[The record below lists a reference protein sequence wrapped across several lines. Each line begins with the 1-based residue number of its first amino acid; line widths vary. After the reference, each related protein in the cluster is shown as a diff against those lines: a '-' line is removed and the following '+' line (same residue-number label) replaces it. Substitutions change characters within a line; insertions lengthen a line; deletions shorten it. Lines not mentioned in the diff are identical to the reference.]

1 MILLEKGLAL
11 DKLFICLPYKVAD
24 FFLLCDTNM
33 DINGGMAPDNLEG
46 DSNKVWDQ
54 MCPY

>member
-33 DINGGMAPDNLEG
+33 DINGGMALDNLEG
-46 DSNKVWDQ
+46 DSNKV
-54 MCPY
+54 